1 MCDLESMKKQLK
13 KADMTKLFFTDLN
26 GRLKNLSINPDDIE
40 NLIENG
46 VGIDGSSIA
55 GIATVD
61 NSDRVLKPVAESFR
75 LVDFGD
81 KKIGFMVGQLFD
93 QDGIRTSVDPRFA
106 LEKAVAK
113 AETDHKIKFM
123 MGPEYEFFLLN
134 DEEMHSAAHT
144 DNIDYFTSSP
154 LAIGDEIRQEIV
166 EVLASCGIK
175 YEKHHH
181 EVTPSQHEVN
191 LEPGDPLSIADR
203 TILFIFVAKEIAA
216 KYDQHVT
223 FMPKP
228 FSGYNRNAF
237 HIHMS
242 FTDMDGNNLCYDEN
256 AEHKLSPML
265 MNFVGGVIK
274 HAREASII
282 FASTIN
288 SYKAYVLGKEA
299 PVVRGWGLRN
309 RSSMVRIPHILSPKA
324 SRFELRCPDPSGNV
338 YLQFATLIQLGL
350 DGLENKLDPGSPD
363 MGSTYKKDL
372 KQKVLD
378 ERFLPRDFYE
388 ALLEAENGCY
398 LKEVLGED
406 LFNNYLGLKFKDW
419 EEYRTTVT
427 DYEHNKYLTI

>member
-1 MCDLESMKKQLK
+1 MRAPENMKKQLK
-13 KADMTKLFFTDLN
+13 EADMTKLFFTDLN

-40 NLIENG
+40 NIIENG

-75 LVDFGD
+75 LVDFGN

-134 DEEMHSAAHT
+134 DEEMHSASHT
-144 DNIDYFTSSP
+144 DNVDYFTSSA

-181 EVTPSQHEVN
+181 EVTPSQHEIN
-191 LEPGDPLSIADR
+191 LEPGDPLAIADR

-237 HIHMS
+237 HIHVS

-265 MNFVGGVIK
+265 MDFIGGIIK
-274 HAREASII
+274 HAREASVI

-288 SYKAYVLGKEA
+288 SYKAYVLDKEA
-299 PVVRGWGLRN
+299 PVVRGWGLSN
-309 RSSMVRIPHILSPKA
+309 RSSMVRIPHALSPKA
-324 SRFELRCPDPSGNV
+324 TRFELRCPDPAGNV

>member
-13 KADMTKLFFTDLN
+13 EANMTKLFFTDLN
-26 GRLKNLSINPDDIE
+26 GRLKNLSINPDEIE
-40 NLIENG
+40 SIIENG

-81 KKIGFMVGQLFD
+81 KKIGFMAGRLFD
-93 QDGIRTSVDPRFA
+93 QDGTRTSVDPRFA

-113 AETDHKIKFM
+113 AETDHNIKFM

-144 DNIDYFTSSP
+144 DNIDYFSSSP

-191 LEPGDPLSIADR
+191 LEPGDPLAIADR

-216 KYDQHVT
+216 KYEQHVT
-223 FMPKP
+223 FMAKP
-228 FSGYNRNAF
+228 FSGFNRNAF
-237 HIHMS
+237 HIHVS

-256 AEHKLSPML
+256 AEHKLSPVL
-265 MNFVGGVIK
+265 MDFIGGIIK
-274 HAREASII
+274 HAREASVI

-288 SYKAYVLGKEA
+288 SYKAYVLDKEA
-299 PVVRGWGLRN
+299 PVVRGWGLSN
-309 RSSMVRIPHILSPKA
+309 RSSMVRIPHCLSPKA
-324 SRFELRCPDPSGNV
+324 FRCELRCPDPSGNV
-338 YLQFATLIQLGL
+338 YLQFATLIQIGL

-363 MGSTYKKDL
+363 MGNSYKMDL
-372 KQKVLD
+372 GQKVLD
-378 ERFLPRDFYE
+378 ERFLPRDFFE
-388 ALLEAENGCY
+388 ALLEAENGSY

-406 LFNNYLGLKFKDW
+406 LFNNYHGLKFKDW